1 MAATKYEF
9 SIASDFPK
17 GKVEVNALIQE
28 IQESNITIMLDR
40 IDTHSDICDIWFK
53 NSLPSPEETTL
64 NYLIGSHQGIAL
76 ASFDQIEVVND
87 IKLHA
92 TNIRGKLEVHE
103 SSRIPGTYT
112 YYTGAG
118 DDPTNIMDVGNGQ
131 MFILHHRVDDSSTQY
146 LYLDFNTLENETWVH
161 EGYMIWSGAQF
172 DTITFEIVPRVTSV
186 VPASNTY
193 FNLYGGY
200 LVVPA
205 AGDGTIQVVSD
216 ITTHSGGLVEIPLD
230 YDGNRIAPCFW
241 NADWNTTTKRF
252 ENISAAPLGNGKYNM
267 FAAEVVMNRFVNR
280 IPVYGEGFEM
290 MQSADADKFGSGMRF
305 RARLDT
311 STPDHYWNVGCILTM
326 HRSRSV

>member
-1 MAATKYEF
+1 MAATKYTF
-9 SIASDFPK
+9 SIVNDFPN
-17 GKVEVNALIQE
+17 GRVEGTSLTQE
-28 IQESNITIMLDR
+28 IGASQITKALDG
-40 IDTHSDICDIWFK
+40 INSSGAICDIWFK
-53 NSLPSPEETTL
+53 DELTSGEEI
-64 NYLIGSHQGIAL
+64 YLSNIVHAHQGNVTASYDKVEVANPISL
-76 ASFDQIEVVND
+76 A
-87 IKLHA
+87 A
-92 TNIRGKLEVHE
+92 TNIRGKLETHE

-118 DDPTNIMDVGNGQ
+118 DDPENVMDVGSGQ
-131 MFILHHRVDDSSTQY
+131 MFILHHRNDDPMTQY

-161 EGYMIWSGAQF
+161 EGYMIWDGAQF
-172 DTITFEIVPRVTSV
+172 DTITFEIVPRVTAV

-216 ITTHSGGLVEIPLD
+216 ITTHSGGLVEIPID

-280 IPVYGEGFEM
+280 IPVYGQGFEM

-305 RARLDT
+305 RAKLET
-311 STPDHYWNVGCILTM
+311 NSPDHYWNVGCILTM
-326 HRSRSV
+326 HRARSV